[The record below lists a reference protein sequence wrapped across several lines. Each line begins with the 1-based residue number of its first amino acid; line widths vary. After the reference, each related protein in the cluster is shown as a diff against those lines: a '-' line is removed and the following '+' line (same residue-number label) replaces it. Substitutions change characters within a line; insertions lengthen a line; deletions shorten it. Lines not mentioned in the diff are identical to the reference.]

1 VEEGGSVP
9 TVFFHH
15 SEPDMQLILKQ
26 PWTSI
31 GSDGS
36 AVSPDGPTGRTH
48 PHPRYYGTFPRVLG
62 RYAREL
68 KVITLPEAV
77 KKMTSM
83 NADKI
88 SIRDRGRLKEGF
100 AADVTVFDQD
110 RVIDRATF
118 EQPHQFPVGIKY
130 VIVNGVV
137 TVDNER
143 HTGALAGQVIYGP
156 GKQRPGRSQ

>member
-1 VEEGGSVP
+1 VGVVVAGVIVVVSAEFRSGKDMLNQIYPLTAPRFLDRGYVVFMVTHGSQPRFAVP
-9 TVFFHH
+9 EIVGDIHRTVRFIKANAKKYNVD
-15 SEPDMQLILKQ
+15 PDK
-26 PWTSI
+26 
-31 GSDGS
+31 
-36 AVSPDGPTGRTH
+36 
-48 PHPRYYGTFPRVLG
+48 LG
-62 RYAREL
+62 IA
-68 KVITLPEAV
+68 
-77 KKMTSM
+77 
-83 NADKI
+83 
-88 SIRDRGRLKEGF
+88 DRGRLKEGF

-156 GKQRPGRSQ
+156 AKRRAESKR